1 MNKKK
6 RELIDWFIVE
16 NAANPELS
24 SVNPGGSFGSS
35 RSSRHRCGFG
45 RWFWCKYPV
54 FQDSLLHHHLSI
66 NQSTLNH
73 NRVWLYM
80 VFFYCRYFVHR
91 AIVAHKRKLSFWR
104 RHRRESQ
111 GRILPFSIMH
121 KEFHFK
127 SLFIPCVSLEW
138 TPNYHPRTKRLHET
152 QIVCIVT
159 FRENTEL

>member
-1 MNKKK
+1 MQPILNC
-6 RELIDWFIVE
+6 R
-16 NAANPELS
+16 LS
-24 SVNPGGSFGSS
+24 IQAGLSGLPGPPGTGVASVDGSDASTPYS
-35 RSSRHRCGFG
+35 RIPC
-45 RWFWCKYPV
+45 CIIIY
-54 FQDSLLHHHLSI
+54 QSI

-121 KEFHFK
+121 KGFHFK